1 MRFRCLCLFANA
13 FCSSLPGTNLNTM
26 VCSSSTHLRTSS
38 GAKVP
43 PFSRPRFLPK
53 KISRLVIMNLTFLP
67 AFCWVLEC
75 KAVDCSLL
83 GTYASDWNRHSLPA
97 SFAQL
102 LLGTKRPKGA
112 RNPAACGSWVSQIV
126 NVHMKRVQIDLTNI
140 ILSFP
145 GACQTLQPLDRN
157 DESASKPLPVRHST
171 WFPKEPEEIHTNLL
185 NLSI

>member
-1 MRFRCLCLFANA
+1 MPLLVCQRVLQQPPRHQPEHYGLFKLDSPQDFLWGKSATV
-13 FCSSLPGTNLNTM
+13 FET
-26 VCSSSTHLRTSS
+26 
-38 GAKVP
+38 
-43 PFSRPRFLPK
+43 RFLPK